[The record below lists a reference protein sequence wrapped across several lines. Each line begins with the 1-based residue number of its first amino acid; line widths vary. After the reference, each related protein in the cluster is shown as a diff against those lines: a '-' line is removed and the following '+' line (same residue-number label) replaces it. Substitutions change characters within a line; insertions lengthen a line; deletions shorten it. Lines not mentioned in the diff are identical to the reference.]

1 MTISITGTLQQVTNS
16 ETFELDLEFVD
27 DTTDAAWFL
36 QVSPP
41 DEITIK
47 VRDADGVEQ
56 LSGSLTG
63 GEIVVTGDGEA
74 RLTFTYTQM
83 GALDAPKTYDIGGL
97 YLDGGVR
104 KQFFLG
110 HLPVL
115 EGL

>member
-1 MTISITGTLQQVTNS
+1 MTISITGTLPQVTNS
-16 ETFELDLEFVD
+16 ETLELALEFVD
-27 DTTDAAWFL
+27 DDTDVAWFL
-36 QVSPP
+36 QASPP
-41 DEITIK
+41 DEITITIS
-47 VRDADGVEQ
+47 DSDDVEQ

-74 RLTFTYTQM
+74 TLTFSYTQM
-83 GALDAPKTYDIGGL
+83 GGLDPATYNIGGL

-115 EGL
+115 QGL